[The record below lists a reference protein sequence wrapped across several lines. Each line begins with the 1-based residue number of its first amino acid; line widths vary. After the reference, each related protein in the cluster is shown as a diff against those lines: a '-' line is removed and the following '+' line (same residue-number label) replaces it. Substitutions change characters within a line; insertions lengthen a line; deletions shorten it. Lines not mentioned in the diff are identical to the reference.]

1 VPKLSLNSFFKKE
14 ILLISLISLLA
25 GCAEDP
31 SEGVSSVSENAE
43 CVSQKI
49 DGQYIV
55 KFKDGRMEKVLAE
68 SDQDLFEN
76 KLKEV
81 RDQVERV
88 ERNYSIPLS
97 DFKIETTALNSDNW
111 GFDAVSAQA
120 VITQGYDGAGVVVA
134 VVDTGVDVE
143 HPQLIHNI
151 WVNQAEKNGVP
162 GVDDDG
168 NGFVDDVNGWNFGNS
183 SSVNEDEIGHGTH
196 VAGVIAANSNFGLV
210 KGVAPKAKIMAVDF
224 MSEFGGTDADAVAAL
239 DYAMKAGAKIVNA
252 SWGSARCSQAVQ
264 DKFVE
269 LKDAGVFVSVA
280 AGNSGSDLT
289 YRPEYPAVYNSPSQI
304 TVGASTLNFFRASFS
319 NYGLPVH
326 MVAPGKDILSTV
338 PAHISSN
345 GTATMSGTSMAAP
358 YVAGVAALL
367 LSYDG
372 TLDFTKI
379 KSAILSSLA
388 PGRFGV
394 RFDGELRADRALE
407 AIKAP

>member
-1 VPKLSLNSFFKKE
+1 MPKFDLRAFSGTKIVLLSL
-14 ILLISLISLLA
+14 LLLLTA
-25 GCAEDP
+25 CAEDAP
-31 SEGVSSVSENAE
+31 EGVSSVSENAE

-55 KFKDGRMEKVLAE
+55 KFRDGRIEKVFADN
-68 SDQDLFEN
+68 DQDLFEN
-76 KLKEV
+76 KLKNV
-81 RDQVERV
+81 RDQLVRV
-88 ERNYSIPLS
+88 ERNYAIPLS
-97 DFKIETTALNSDNW
+97 DFKIETTALESDNW
-111 GFDAVSAQA
+111 GFDAINAQT
-120 VITQGYDGAGVVVA
+120 VIGQGYDGAGVVVA

-151 WVNQAEKNGVP
+151 WINQLEKNGVP

-168 NGFVDDVNGWNFGNS
+168 NGFVDDVSGWNFGNS
-183 SSVNEDEIGHGTH
+183 TPVNEDEIGHGTH

-239 DYAMKAGAKIVNA
+239 DYAMKAGAKIINA

-269 LKDAGVFVSVA
+269 LRDAGVFVSVA

-326 MVAPGKDILSTV
+326 MVAPGKDIFSTV
-338 PAHISSN
+338 PSHISSN

-379 KSAILSSLA
+379 KTAILNSLA

-394 RFDGELRADRALE
+394 RFDGELRADQALE
-407 AIKAP
+407 AIKTP